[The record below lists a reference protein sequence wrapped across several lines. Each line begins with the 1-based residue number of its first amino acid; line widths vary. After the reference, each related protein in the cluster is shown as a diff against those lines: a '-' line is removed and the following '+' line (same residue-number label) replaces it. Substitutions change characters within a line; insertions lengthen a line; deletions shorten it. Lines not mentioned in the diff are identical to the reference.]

1 MSTPDLHTYVS
12 SRKIGDATVTVISE
26 GSCLWAP
33 RFGVPEAAWRRA
45 MPDADAEGRIH
56 IAFNL
61 IHIRIGAASVL
72 VDPGFDDP
80 WSSWDEAFGAR
91 WHAYARTPGLGAA
104 LAALGV
110 RAGEVTHVLI
120 THGHDDHFAGVA
132 AEVGGRLE
140 PRFPRARHLIGRQD
154 WEGNPRRADPQLELT
169 LRLGLLHSRGLLDLV
184 DGEQEIVPGVRMIH
198 APGETPGHSVVRVR
212 SAQERF
218 YFVGDLFHHTS
229 EIANPDW
236 VSPGRDAVA
245 MRASRD
251 RLLAEASATAT
262 VVFAH
267 APFPAWGRIVAA
279 ERGYIWERL
288 Q

>member
-1 MSTPDLHTYVS
+1 MSAPDLHTYTS

-33 RFGVPEAAWRRA
+33 RFGVPEEAWRRA
-45 MPDADAEGRIH
+45 MPDADADGRIH

-61 IHIRIGAASVL
+61 IHIQLRGASVL

-80 WSSWDEAFGAR
+80 SSSWDQAFGAR
-91 WHAYARTPGLGAA
+91 WPAYTRTPGLGAA

-110 RAGEVTHVLI
+110 RAAEMTHVLI
-120 THGHDDHFAGVA
+120 THAHDDHFVGITVEA
-132 AEVGGRLE
+132 GGRLE
-140 PRFPRARHLIGRQD
+140 PRFPHARHLIGRQD
-154 WEGNPRRADPQLELT
+154 WEGNPRRVDPLSELSI
-169 LRLGLLHSRGLLDLV
+169 RLGLIHARGLLDLV
-184 DGEQEIVPGVRMIH
+184 DGEREVVPGVSMIH
-198 APGETPGHSVVRVR
+198 VPGETPGHSVVRVR
-212 SAQERF
+212 SGEERL
-218 YFVGDLFHHTS
+218 YFVGDLFHHAC
-229 EIANPDW
+229 EIAHPDW
-236 VSPGRDAVA
+236 VSPGRDPAV

-251 RLLAEASATAT
+251 RLLAEASSTAT

-279 ERGYIWERL
+279 ERGYIWER